1 MNLSPTSRHGLTG
14 VLSRAA
20 AFSWSVAI
28 GLGMLF
34 PVALAGVP
42 EPDTVFY
49 GAIAIEGSFVT
60 AAETNVTIELRR
72 SENGPALV
80 TYQMGQEAAAGD
92 RYLLRAPM
100 ESGAPL
106 RNEGASIVGDT
117 VWVAVRKGAVLH
129 GTQSHVIAGRGEF
142 VNLNFGD
149 VDSDGDG
156 MSDSFELLHFGSNT
170 GGNPSSDTDSDGRP
184 NLREFLDGTN
194 PTTPDGWHP
203 ADRTPRNWAIDIRE
217 VTEYALAWKL
227 GEPWPTEPVVIPVD
241 YVTRASSLWVSGEQ
255 YLFDN
260 DPATSAPLWWSS
272 APVAPSSPALATNL
286 DESQSREV
294 DADTPEA
301 LTEAEALRA
310 LLFEEAHAARSGKST
325 SDSAS
330 VRVGRT
336 GLHSPMRRGSATRE
350 LPAAFT
356 PRRAFQVTVQV
367 VPPGGTLAYA
377 VEEAPP
383 AGWLVR
389 FVNAEGRMD
398 SSRKRIKWGPFYG
411 DQSRTLTY
419 ELTPMSEAPSSF
431 EGVASFDGSSG
442 TIEGDAGFSGPEGN
456 TAPVLVARIGTGGV
470 QLELRSSASSSVRV
484 EASSNLADWT
494 FLQEITTDVSG
505 RAALVVP
512 GTGESRFF
520 RVRTNP

>member
-1 MNLSPTSRHGLTG
+1 MNLSPTFRHGLTG

-20 AFSWSVAI
+20 AVSWSVAT
-28 GLGMLF
+28 GLGTLF

-60 AAETNVTIELRR
+60 AAETNVTVELRR

-156 MSDSFELLHFGSNT
+156 MSDSFELLHFGSTT

-194 PTTPDGWHP
+194 PSTPDGWHP
-203 ADRTPRNWAIDIRE
+203 ADRSPTNWAIDIRE

-227 GEPWPTEPVVIPVD
+227 GETWPTEPVVIPVD
-241 YVTRASSLWVSGEQ
+241 YVTRASSLWVSGEH
-255 YLFDN
+255 YAFDN
-260 DPATSAPLWWSS
+260 EPATAAPLWWVST
-272 APVAPSSPALATNL
+272 PVSPSSPALASNRTGANSATAAA
-286 DESQSREV
+286 DASDPTSEV
-294 DADTPEA
+294 DALRLQLIE
-301 LTEAEALRA
+301 EAESGRSARA
-310 LLFEEAHAARSGKST
+310 NLASGTGPAAR
-325 SDSAS
+325 A
-330 VRVGRT
+330 
-336 GLHSPMRRGSATRE
+336 GLHAPLRRGLATRE
-350 LPAAFT
+350 LPAEFIL
-356 PRRAFQVTVQV
+356 RRAFQVVVQV
-367 VPPGGTLAYA
+367 VPPGGNLAYA
-377 VEEAPP
+377 VEEVPP
-383 AGWLVR
+383 AGWLIRYVS
-389 FVNAEGRMD
+389 AEGRVD
-398 SSRKRIKWGPFYG
+398 AGRKRIKWGPFYG
-411 DQSRTLTY
+411 DQARTLTY
-419 ELTPMSEAPSSF
+419 ELTPMTDVAASF
-431 EGVASFDGSSG
+431 EGVASFDGSS
-442 TIEGDAGFSGPEGN
+442 TDIDGDARFMGTE
-456 TAPVLVARIGTGGV
+456 APAVPGIVARPGAGGV
-470 QLELRSSASSSVRV
+470 QLELRGTASSSIRI
-484 EASSNLADWT
+484 EASSNLADWS
-494 FLQEITTDVSG
+494 FLQEVSTDASG
-505 RAALVVP
+505 RAEFVVP
-512 GTGESRFF
+512 DTGEARFF
-520 RVRTNP
+520 RVRANP